1 MYWVVL
7 ELPIWGQVLVGMSI
21 TITHGPLRREC
32 MACRLPNV
40 HGQAPMLSLKN
51 FCSVEDLSSKTQ
63 FLLSIVGAT
72 SQFF

>member
-21 TITHGPLRREC
+21 TITHYAGSAWHVDCPIC
-32 MACRLPNV
+32 MARHLCF
-40 HGQAPMLSLKN
+40 LSRIFALH
-51 FCSVEDLSSKTQ
+51 FEDLSSKTQ

-72 SQFF
+72 SHFF